1 MDSVGLKPK
10 DIQTLKD
17 LEKLPI
23 TKKADLVE
31 LQKKN
36 PPFGGF
42 EAVPLQKSE
51 KDLCLPRTDSRT
63 R

>member
-1 MDSVGLKPK
+1 MLTNILGLQRQDWILSGLKPK

-23 TKKADLVE
+23 TKKTDLID

-42 EAVPLQKSE
+42 EASP
-51 KDLCLPRTDSRT
+51 DST
-63 R
+63 S